1 MCLWVVWRGC
11 YGLSVVEAMV
21 WGSWWATPSPRLLGG
36 CLEKKDEL
44 NTVGECRDKKA
55 LVGVFKAAVGGI
67 HMEGAGQ

>member
-1 MCLWVVWRGC
+1 
-11 YGLSVVEAMV
+11 
-21 WGSWWATPSPRLLGG
+21 
-36 CLEKKDEL
+36 LEKKDEL